1 LTVAQTGIAQ
11 DAAPLGPLVAAQPG
25 IAEICHPDR
34 VEGLFQAAAG
44 KRHGTAAWMLLF
56 YAL

>member
-1 LTVAQTGIAQ
+1 MAQTGIAQ